1 MIGFIWLIVGIT
13 VVAIVA
19 PFVMRFVFPHHIS
32 WKEVG
37 ISVIISIIF
46 SVVCTL
52 VVLFGGKFNTEI
64 LNGKVVGKEQVQVSC
79 EHSYEVCSGTGNNR
93 VCTTYY
99 DHNWDYD
106 WMVRTT
112 VGDIRI
118 SRVDRQGTEE
128 PPRFSKVVVGE
139 HVAMENSYVDYL
151 KGVDSSLLYRKN
163 YRVDP
168 DLQKLVPNYPSVYD
182 YYRSKPVIFRG
193 VSANKATQEAYNLQ
207 MRNVLKEI
215 GGSKQVNVVVVIA
228 NTDRAEFGE
237 YLRNEWRNGRKNDQV
252 VVIGAP
258 NFPEVSWSYSFGW
271 SKNQEVNPAID
282 YDISELD
289 TLTPEKLAYIVKSN
303 VVREFKRRPMEEFKS
318 YLWENKISW
327 WVFLLVIILQ
337 VAVNVGAA
345 VYFYKNEL

>member
-52 VVLFGGKFNTEI
+52 VVLFSGKFNTEI
-64 LNGKVVGKEQVQVSC
+64 LNGKVVGKEQVQVRC

-99 DHNWDYD
+99 EHNWDYD

-139 HVAMENSYVDYL
+139 HVAMKNSYLDYL
-151 KGVDSSLLYRKN
+151 KGVDSSLFYRKN

-215 GGSKQVNVVVVIA
+215 GGSKQVNIVVVIA
-228 NTDRAEFGE
+228 NTDRAEFQNAQT
-237 YLRNEWRNGRKNDQV
+237 R
-252 VVIGAP
+252 
-258 NFPEVSWSYSFGW
+258 F
-271 SKNQEVNPAID
+271 
-282 YDISELD
+282 LD
-289 TLTPEKLAYIVKSN
+289 TKRIYNRELNSFVSGFFMTSLNDFPKIKLDEYNTIVAESTRK
-303 VVREFKRRPMEEFKS
+303 EFETGTDSAINIE
-318 YLWENKISW
+318 
-327 WVFLLVIILQ
+327 
-337 VAVNVGAA
+337 
-345 VYFYKNEL
+345 